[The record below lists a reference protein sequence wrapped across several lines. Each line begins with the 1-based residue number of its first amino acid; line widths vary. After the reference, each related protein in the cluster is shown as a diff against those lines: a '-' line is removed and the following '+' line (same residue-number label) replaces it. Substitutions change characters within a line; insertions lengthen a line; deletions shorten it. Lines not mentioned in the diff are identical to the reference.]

1 MSNDRTDLY
10 VLVSLIV
17 ISLFM
22 LTCLIGVYNIGRYHA
37 YKEGFEF
44 GLKASSILEEQENV

>member
-1 MSNDRTDLY
+1 MSNDKTDLY
-10 VLVSLIV
+10 VLVSFIV

-22 LTCLIGVYNIGRYHA
+22 LTCLMGMYNIGRYHA

-44 GLKASSILEEQENV
+44 GLKVNSTLKEQENG